1 MAELAD
7 ALVSGTSD
15 RKIMQVQVLFS
26 APQGRSSS
34 LERFGL
40 FLSIMKTMEQE
51 QKKNPVN
58 LRLSVRQFAVLTAR
72 TGGLASPIWGVGD
85 PFEGMRANDA
95 FYHLL
100 LAGLDELQSSAAELD
115 CKIYPEFYL
124 RHTKELQADELYF
137 TLTGRADFYWTVGE
151 QAYVAEV
158 KAFQG
163 DEALLPRDAKSE
175 HWAQVQLYA
184 YLLYV
189 TGEVPPDATQVLY
202 VVYQDPNGDQSVR
215 RQKVV
220 TRPQMEAY
228 FDDLL
233 ARYLERYFYLERDNQ
248 FRRKSFRTAKFPF
261 SLRPGQKEMIHT
273 TFLTLHNKGVSF
285 IQAPTGIGKTLG
297 SLYPAMKAVGIGSV
311 DKVFY
316 ATAMTSTRRVVE
328 EAANLL
334 RQNGMKLR
342 ALRLMAKEQMCV
354 RPDLFCDLRR
364 CPFATHYFDHV
375 SDALMDLA
383 KHDAIDPA
391 LIAKIAQKHLICPY
405 YFSLDVA
412 MFCHL
417 VIGDYNHLF
426 SPNARLNRYLDNDA
440 RPVAFLIDEAHNLP
454 ARSRTMYSAPLTS
467 HSFLRA
473 RQALAVYKP
482 KAFLGQKA
490 LLDHLDRF
498 LMLWDQ
504 LIAEIPLD
512 EQNLEKNEQFL
523 KTNPLRDDTDS
534 TQWAVLPGFMALQER
549 PVKFL
554 DKLGDLRLQIRAFL
568 DAEQD
573 INSKHPTTELF
584 FDINHF
590 LAIAEDY
597 FADNY
602 VTTLKLYAP
611 KKAMLTLVCLDASQP
626 ITESYRGKHPVVF
639 FSATLTPMYYYEEML
654 NSSRD
659 KDRVT
664 ELMLG
669 SPFPPQNRLI
679 LAATQYS
686 LRSRDREDNLGQI
699 ALLIEKIVQIRTGNT
714 LVFVPS
720 WSYLETLQEL
730 YKKIPKRKSR
740 RVLFQRRHLDE
751 KGKQAFLDEFKNYGE
766 QSLLAFTVIG
776 SLFNE
781 GVDLK
786 GEELTTVIVLGT
798 AYPALAP
805 ERRLFA
811 EYVEKKH
818 TGQGENFAFHFPGF
832 NRVEQAVGR
841 LIRSEHDK
849 GVAVLIDQRWEEPQY
864 RQLIPEDWN
873 LQYVRSNDELLQ
885 RIEDFWHGADQ

>member
-1 MAELAD
+1 M
-7 ALVSGTSD
+7 
-15 RKIMQVQVLFS
+15 
-26 APQGRSSS
+26 
-34 LERFGL
+34 
-40 FLSIMKTMEQE
+40 E
-51 QKKNPVN
+51 QKKQQPVH
-58 LRLSVRQFAVLTAR
+58 LRLSVRHFAELTAR

-85 PFEGMRANDA
+85 PFEGMRANDT

-100 LAGLDELQSSAAELD
+100 LGSIDALKSSAAELET
-115 CKIYPEFYL
+115 KIYPEFYL
-124 RHTKELQADELYF
+124 RYTRELEKDELYF
-137 TLTGRADFYWTVGE
+137 TLTGRADFYWTVGN

-158 KAFQG
+158 KAYQG
-163 DEALLPRDAKSE
+163 DEALLPKDAKSE

-184 YLLYV
+184 YMLYV
-189 TGEVPPDATQVLY
+189 TGEVPLDQTQVLY
-202 VVYQDPNGDQSVR
+202 VIYQDPAQDYAVQ
-215 RQKVV
+215 RQKIV
-220 TRPQMEAY
+220 TWHQMEAY
-228 FDDLL
+228 FDELL
-233 ARYLERYFYLERDNQ
+233 ALYLERYFYLERDNQ
-248 FRRKSFRTAKFPF
+248 FRLQSFRTAKFPF
-261 SLRPGQKEMIHT
+261 ALRPGQKDMIHA
-273 TFLTLHNKGVSF
+273 TFLTLHNKGVGF

-297 SLYPAMKAVGIGSV
+297 SLYPALKAVGLGSV
-311 DKVFY
+311 HKVFY
-316 ATAMTSTRRVVE
+316 ATAMTSTRQVVE

-334 RQNGMKLR
+334 RQTGMKLR

-383 KHDAIDPA
+383 RHDAIDPA
-391 LIAKIAQKHLICPY
+391 LITQIAQKHLICPY

-440 RPVAFLIDEAHNLP
+440 QPVAFLVDEAHNLP

-482 KAFLGQKA
+482 KAFQGQKA
-490 LLDHLDRF
+490 LLDYLDRF
-498 LMLWDQ
+498 LTLWDQ

-512 EQNLEKNEQFL
+512 EQHLEKNEQFL
-523 KTNPLRDDTDS
+523 KHNPLRDNTDS
-534 TQWAVLPGFMALQER
+534 SQWAILPGFMALQER
-549 PVKFL
+549 PEKFL
-554 DKLGDLRLQIRAFL
+554 DKLGKLRLELRAFL

-573 INSKHPTTELF
+573 VNSKHPMTELF
-584 FDINHF
+584 FEVNHF
-590 LAIAEDY
+590 LSIAEDY
-597 FADNY
+597 FSDNY

-611 KKAMLTLVCLDASQP
+611 KKAMLTLVCLDASEP
-626 ITESYRGKHPVVF
+626 ITASYRGKHPAVF

-659 KDRVT
+659 KEQVT
-664 ELMLG
+664 ELKLG
-669 SPFPPQNRLI
+669 SPFPPENRLM

-686 LRSRDREDNLGQI
+686 LRSRDREDNLAQI
-699 ALLIEKIVQIRTGNT
+699 ALLIEKIVRIRTGNT

-720 WSYLETLQEL
+720 WSYLETLKEL
-730 YKKIPKRKSR
+730 YQKIPKRKSR
-740 RVLFQRRHLDE
+740 RVLFQQRALDE
-751 KGKQAFLDEFKNYGE
+751 RGKKAFLDEFKQHGE

-786 GEELTTVIVLGT
+786 GEELTCVIVLGT
-798 AYPALAP
+798 AYPALQP

-849 GVAVLIDQRWEEPQY
+849 GVAILIDQRWEEPQY
-864 RQLIPEDWN
+864 QQLIPEDWN
-873 LQYVRSNDELLQ
+873 LQYVRSNEELLQ
-885 RIEDFWHGADQ
+885 RIEDFWHEA